1 MYLIIDTATSILGLA
16 LVDSSGLVGELAW
29 RTNRNH
35 TAELIPSLRYLLKK
49 AAIEL
54 HDLQGIVV
62 ARGPGSFTGLR
73 VGMATAKGLAIST
86 GAPLVGI
93 STLEA
98 WAYPYATTGL
108 AVCPIQEAG
117 RGELAAALFKWTRGL
132 VDRVMPEHITTL
144 DDLCPRVR
152 ESTIFCGQVS
162 PDVAARLKELLGPR
176 ALVVE
181 AEHPDPRLLYLGQL
195 GLQKIEGGKADDPA
209 TLEPLYLRRPSIT
222 RPSKAKSGAGQR

>member
-1 MYLIIDTATSILGLA
+1 MYLVIDTATKILGLA
-16 LVDSSGLVGELAW
+16 LVDSSGLVGELTW
-29 RTNRNH
+29 RTNQNH

-86 GAPLVGI
+86 GVPLVGI

-98 WAYPYATTGL
+98 WAYPYAATDL
-108 AVCPIQEAG
+108 AVCPILEAG
-117 RGELAAALFKWTRGL
+117 RGKLATALFKWAGGL
-132 VDRVMPEHITTL
+132 IDRVMPEHITSL

-152 ESTIFCGQVS
+152 EPTIFCGQVS

-181 AEHPDPRLLYLGQL
+181 AEHPDPRPLYLGQL
-195 GLQKIEGGKADDPA
+195 GLQRIEAGQADDPA

-222 RPSKAKSGAGQR
+222 RPSRAKSGTG

>member
-1 MYLIIDTATSILGLA
+1 MYLVIDTATKILGLA
-16 LVDSSGLVGELAW
+16 LVDSSGLVGELTW
-29 RTNRNH
+29 RTNQNH

-86 GAPLVGI
+86 GVPLVGI

-98 WAYPYATTGL
+98 WAYPYAATDL
-108 AVCPIQEAG
+108 AVCPILEAG
-117 RGELAAALFKWTRGL
+117 RGKLAAALFKWAGGL
-132 VDRVMPEHITTL
+132 IDRVMPEHITSL

-152 ESTIFCGQVS
+152 EPTIFCGQVS

-181 AEHPDPRLLYLGQL
+181 AEHPDPRPLYLGQL
-195 GLQKIEGGKADDPA
+195 GLQRIEAGQADDPA

-222 RPSKAKSGAGQR
+222 RPSRAKSGTG

>member
-1 MYLIIDTATSILGLA
+1 MYLVIDTATSILGLA

-29 RTNRNH
+29 RTNQNH
-35 TAELIPSLRYLLKK
+35 TAELIPSLRHLLNK
-49 AAIEL
+49 AATEL

-62 ARGPGSFTGLR
+62 AKGPGSFTGLR

-108 AVCPIQEAG
+108 AVCPMLEVR
-117 RGELAAALFKWTRGL
+117 RGELAAALFRWTGGL
-132 VDRVMPEHITTL
+132 VDRVMTEHITTV
-144 DDLCPRVR
+144 DDLCPRLQ

-162 PDVAARLKELLGPR
+162 PDVAARLKKLLGAR

-195 GLQKIEGGKADDPA
+195 GRQKIEGGQADDPA
-209 TLEPLYLRRPSIT
+209 TLQPLYLRQPSIT
-222 RPSKAKSGAGQR
+222 RPSKAKSGTS

>member
-1 MYLIIDTATSILGLA
+1 MYLVIDTATKILGLA
-16 LVDSSGLVGELAW
+16 LVDSSGLVGELTW
-29 RTNRNH
+29 RTNQNH

-86 GAPLVGI
+86 GVPLVGI

-98 WAYPYATTGL
+98 WAYPYAATDL
-108 AVCPIQEAG
+108 AVCPILEAG
-117 RGELAAALFKWTRGL
+117 RGKLAAALFKWAGGL
-132 VDRVMPEHITTL
+132 IDRVMPEHITSL

-152 ESTIFCGQVS
+152 EPTIFCGQVS

-181 AEHPDPRLLYLGQL
+181 AEHPDPRPLYLGQL
-195 GLQKIEGGKADDPA
+195 GLQKIEAGQADDPA

-222 RPSKAKSGAGQR
+222 RPSRAKSGTG

>member
-1 MYLIIDTATSILGLA
+1 MYLVIDTATKILGLA
-16 LVDSSGLVGELAW
+16 LVDSSGLVGELTW
-29 RTNRNH
+29 RTNQNH

-86 GAPLVGI
+86 GVPLVGI

-98 WAYPYATTGL
+98 WAYPYAATDL
-108 AVCPIQEAG
+108 AVCPILEAG
-117 RGELAAALFKWTRGL
+117 RGKLAAALFKWAGGL
-132 VDRVMPEHITTL
+132 IDRVMPEHITSL

-152 ESTIFCGQVS
+152 EPTIVCGQVS

-181 AEHPDPRLLYLGQL
+181 AEHPDPRPLYLGQL
-195 GLQKIEGGKADDPA
+195 GLQKIEAGQADDPA

-222 RPSKAKSGAGQR
+222 RPSRAKSGTG